1 MQNPAAAP
9 AVAIVLPYR
18 EFFSPGSSGALGLL
32 VHRLA
37 TWRGQFAPVA
47 IGPPPPTPPFHDVP
61 FHPAR
66 AIWWPPANAARRY
79 GHAVARLLAADP
91 PALVEVHNR
100 PELAIFLARRFP
112 GLPVSLFLNN
122 DPQGMRAAR
131 TAAERAALLERLAMV
146 ATSSAWLRGRL
157 LAGVAAPA
165 RDPVVLHNWLDLGE
179 VPASP
184 PERERTILFAGRV
197 VADKGADSFVAAC
210 AAALPDLP
218 GWRAVMIGADRFGP
232 DSPDTRWIQALR
244 PRAAAAGVEMWG
256 YRPHGEVM
264 QAMARAA
271 IVVVPSRWPEPFG
284 LTALEAMAAGAALLC
299 APRGGLPEVFGDTG
313 IAIDPEDPA
322 ALAATIRAL
331 AGDPARLAV
340 LGAAGRARARLFDL
354 PVAAARLDNLRR
366 AILAER
372 ARPRGA
378 AA

>member
-1 MQNPAAAP
+1 MLPMQKLAAAP

-18 EFFSPGSSGALGLL
+18 EFFSPGSTGALGLL

-37 TWRGQFAPVA
+37 TWRDHFAPVA
-47 IGPPPPTPPFHDVP
+47 IGPPPPTPPYDDVP
-61 FHPAR
+61 FRPAR
-66 AIWWPPANAARRY
+66 ATWWPPTNAARRY

-100 PELAIFLARRFP
+100 PELAMFLARRLP

-122 DPQGMRAAR
+122 DPQGMRDAR
-131 TAAERAALLERLAMV
+131 TPAERTALLDRLALV

-157 LAGVAAPA
+157 LEGVAAPA
-165 RDPVVLHNWLDLGE
+165 RSPVVLHNWLDLRE
-179 VPASP
+179 VPPSP

-197 VADKGADSFVAAC
+197 VADKGADTFVAAC
-210 AAALPDLP
+210 AAALPHLP

-232 DSPDTRWIQALR
+232 HSPDTPWIQALR

-284 LTALEAMAAGAALLC
+284 LTALEAMAAGGALLC
-299 APRGGLPEVFGDTG
+299 APRGGLPEVFGEAG
-313 IAIDPEDPA
+313 IAIDPENPA

-331 AGDPARLAV
+331 AADPARLAA
-340 LGAAGRARARLFDL
+340 LGEAGRARARQFDL
-354 PVAAARLDNLRR
+354 PQAAARLDAMRR
-366 AILAER
+366 QLLEGQ
-372 ARPRGA
+372 PP
-378 AA
+378 